1 MTSFRVRAGRDTAV
15 FTRDAP
21 AAPFQR
27 NESSRP
33 EVNPNALSVVISGG
47 RMGGS
52 AEPREPTTHRGL
64 CSEDSSRFKT
74 FDEYRAL
81 MFSIAYRMLGSVTE
95 AEDILQEAFLR
106 WCQAGDVEFHSPRAF
121 LVTIVSRLCINHL
134 QSARVRREKYVGQ
147 WLPEPI
153 VTQGSHDPSRILAA
167 TESLSMAFLLLLERL
182 TPTER
187 AVFLLREVFEYEY
200 SQIAEIVGQTEVN
213 CRQVL
218 RRARQH
224 LRAGGPR
231 FEANSETKQALL
243 SRFLEATSTGNPEQL
258 VLLLQ
263 ADVVLYADG
272 GGKGLAVPN
281 RLQGAD
287 KIARGV
293 LGGLD
298 KLVPRDLVQRIVRV
312 NGEPGVI
319 RYHQGRPFS
328 VLTLHCVDEKIQAIY
343 LITNPDKFRSVPGIV
358 DVEAAN
364 DSNFVTIA

>member
-1 MTSFRVRAGRDTAV
+1 VGR
-15 FTRDAP
+15 
-21 AAPFQR
+21 
-27 NESSRP
+27 
-33 EVNPNALSVVISGG
+33 
-47 RMGGS
+47 S
-52 AEPREPTTHRGL
+52 AEPIDSAIHGRI
-64 CSEDSSRFKT
+64 CSEESWRFKT
-74 FDEYRAL
+74 FEEYRAL

-106 WCQAGDVEFHSPRAF
+106 WCQAGDIEFHSPRAF

-134 QSARVRREKYVGQ
+134 QSARVRREEYVGE

-153 VTQGSHDPSRILAA
+153 VSEGCHDPSRILAA
-167 TESLSMAFLLLLERL
+167 AESLSMAFLLLVERL
-182 TPTER
+182 TPMER

-224 LRAGGPR
+224 LRADRPR
-231 FEANSETKQALL
+231 FEADSQTKQVLL
-243 SRFLEATSTGNPEQL
+243 SRFLEATSTGNLGQL
-258 VLLLQ
+258 VSLLQ

-293 LGGLD
+293 LGALD
-298 KLVPRDLVQRIVRV
+298 KLVPHDLVQRIVRV

-319 RYHQGRPFS
+319 SYHHGLPFS
-328 VLTLHCVDEKIQAIY
+328 VLTLHCAGEKIQAIY
-343 LITNPDKFRSVPGIV
+343 LITNPDKLRSVPGLADV
-358 DVEAAN
+358 DAAY
-364 DSNFVTIA
+364 DSNTITVA